1 MSGLRHS
8 ASILAVALFVLIAI
22 PAGAQTP
29 AFPGAEGF
37 GRFATGGRGGD
48 VYHVTTLEDS
58 GPGSFRDAV
67 SKPNR
72 IVVFDVGGVIRIRS
86 RISVA
91 PNITIAGQ
99 TAPGPGITVYGNG
112 LSFSGANNSITR
124 HIRFRMGVGGDS
136 GKDAITIAHGHD
148 MIFDHVSVAW
158 GRDENFSISGPVTNV
173 TIQNCII
180 AQGLQP
186 HSCGGLI
193 QTDGGVSILRT
204 LYIDNHTR
212 NPKVKG
218 VNQFV
223 NNVVYNWGGGGGYI
237 LGDSAGASFANVI
250 GNYFIN
256 GPSTSVSAFSRGNL
270 NFRIYAEGNFQDS
283 NRNGA
288 LDGRALKRKE
298 FGTVN
303 WQETP
308 YPYPSVS
315 AVDASVAV
323 KLAARRAGAWLHRD
337 SADLRL
343 IEELLSYGTRG
354 ATIRSEEELS
364 ISPETASE
372 VAPPDRDRD
381 GMPDFWEEALG
392 LDAANPADARAPLS
406 DGRTRLEEYL
416 DWLAEPHRVATAG
429 ESFEI
434 HLAMNPGFDGAE
446 GATIVRTV
454 GCRVESQSGLSF
466 RVICE
471 KPGIGGFEYMLSDEP
486 GFTNRVNLL
495 VRPN

>member
-223 NNVVYNWGGGGGYI
+223 NNVVYNWGGG
-237 LGDSAGASFANVI
+237 
-250 GNYFIN
+250 
-256 GPSTSVSAFSRGNL
+256 
-270 NFRIYAEGNFQDS
+270 
-283 NRNGA
+283 
-288 LDGRALKRKE
+288 
-298 FGTVN
+298 
-303 WQETP
+303 
-308 YPYPSVS
+308 
-315 AVDASVAV
+315 
-323 KLAARRAGAWLHRD
+323 
-337 SADLRL
+337 
-343 IEELLSYGTRG
+343 
-354 ATIRSEEELS
+354 
-364 ISPETASE
+364 
-372 VAPPDRDRD
+372 
-381 GMPDFWEEALG
+381 
-392 LDAANPADARAPLS
+392 
-406 DGRTRLEEYL
+406 
-416 DWLAEPHRVATAG
+416 
-429 ESFEI
+429 
-434 HLAMNPGFDGAE
+434 
-446 GATIVRTV
+446 
-454 GCRVESQSGLSF
+454 
-466 RVICE
+466 
-471 KPGIGGFEYMLSDEP
+471 
-486 GFTNRVNLL
+486 
-495 VRPN
+495 